1 MFAVDHELF
10 HPVNVS
16 VQLRLIYF
24 VQDVAQRV
32 LIILTYCSCV
42 FWSLCQSETTCRK
55 WNNNR
60 LVKLINYFHQQFI
73 NDLSQK
79 LTVLILC
86 TICIRNLCSGFQ
98 HIDLKSISNVWNV
111 VCMTFRWWRWLFN
124 LNVINIVHSL
134 LRNQNSIYQDLIVLK
149 IGMSIPYCPW
159 NWFTKTL
166 LSLKLV
172 CSQG

>member
-1 MFAVDHELF
+1 MNLFTQWMF
-10 HPVNVS
+10 S

-42 FWSLCQSETTCRK
+42 FLKSLPIWNNMQK
-55 WNNNR
+55 IKNNNR

-86 TICIRNLCSGFQ
+86 NICIRNLCSGFQ
-98 HIDLKSISNVWNV
+98 HIDLKSISNVWNA

-134 LRNQNSIYQDLIVLK
+134 LRNQNSLYQDLIVLK